1 MRLNELQPGQR
12 GIIRRIGGI
21 GAFRR
26 RLLDMGL
33 LPGEEIAVIRLAP
46 LGSPTEY
53 RIKNYHLAL
62 RTREAGLIDIEM
74 LT

>member
-1 MRLNELQPGQR
+1 
-12 GIIRRIGGI
+12 
-21 GAFRR
+21 
-26 RLLDMGL
+26 DMGL

-62 RTREAGLIDIEM
+62 RPHDASFVDVEM
-74 LT
+74 LS

>member
-53 RIKNYHLAL
+53 RIKNSVASCGRSCKLP
-62 RTREAGLIDIEM
+62 GGKS
-74 LT
+74 

>member
-62 RTREAGLIDIEM
+62 RPHDASFVDVEM
-74 LT
+74 LS